1 MNDESTLLA
10 DQVFQLNTLLWALE
24 ELPDKGEI
32 QPVLRQA
39 GYYLGAIGRRVVMP
53 TDEESLAALAK
64 LTGAAD
70 RDPCHPDLWLRHATD
85 PVQPLVEL
93 KAQGFSP
100 ESSNRR
106 QALKLL
112 AAAPDLAPSLG
123 EIDQRP
129 GHVLYATVA
138 TDAGVIASTLSVLA
152 EALNAEGAAAAPTGA
167 IGLAIEN
174 EGVALSSPHPV
185 DLPLPLESS
194 LSDRPIV
201 LRRDGDN
208 DLQPLYF
215 VPWIPGIEE
224 SQNAELHSAGL
235 QQLTA
240 RILVYMQAAVGR
252 ALPPTALTLDGGRLL
267 SDATFGVFDKW
278 RDADRQ
284 KFSDAVGKIVER
296 TLGSV
301 VDVRRI
307 SKSSREIDIPDLD
320 TKDEVIARIEQ
331 ADPADPS
338 TNLKAAVEEPPTLFD
353 ESQ

>member
-1 MNDESTLLA
+1 MSDEPKLLA

-39 GYYLGAIGRRVVMP
+39 GYYLGAIGRRVIMP
-53 TDEESLAALAK
+53 TDEESLAALAR
-64 LTGAAD
+64 LTGKAD

-112 AAAPDLAPSLG
+112 AGATDLAPSLG

-138 TDAGVIASTLSVLA
+138 TDAGAIASTLRVLA
-152 EALNAEGAAAAPTGA
+152 AALNAEGAAAAPTGA
-167 IGLAIEN
+167 IGLAIED
-174 EGVALSSPHPV
+174 EGVALSSPHPA
-185 DLPLPLESS
+185 DLPPPLESS
-194 LSDRPIV
+194 LSGSPIV
-201 LRRDGDN
+201 LHRDGDN

-215 VPWIPGIEE
+215 VPWIPGIAE
-224 SQNAELHSAGL
+224 SQNADLHSAGL
-235 QQLTA
+235 QELTA
-240 RILVYMQAAVGR
+240 RILVYMQAAVGQ

-278 RDADRQ
+278 RDNDRQ
-284 KFSDAVGKIVER
+284 KFSDAVGKIVDR

-301 VDVRRI
+301 VDVRRPT
-307 SKSSREIDIPDLD
+307 KSSREIDIPDLD
-320 TKDEVIARIEQ
+320 TKDEVVARIEQ

-338 TNLKAAVEEPPTLFD
+338 TNLKAALEEPPTLFD
-353 ESQ
+353 DS

>member
-1 MNDESTLLA
+1 MSDETTLLA
-10 DQVFQLNTLLWALE
+10 DQVFQLNTLLWALQ
-24 ELPDKGEI
+24 ELPDEGGI

-53 TDEESLAALAK
+53 TDEESLAALRK
-64 LTGAAD
+64 LTGTTG
-70 RDPCHPDLWLRHATD
+70 RSPCHPDLWLRHAND
-85 PVQPLVEL
+85 PVQPLIEL
-93 KAQGFSP
+93 KSQGFSP

-112 AAAPDLAPSLG
+112 AAATDLAPSLA
-123 EIDQRP
+123 EIGQRP
-129 GHVLYATVA
+129 GHVLFATAAV
-138 TDAGVIASTLSVLA
+138 DAGGIASTLKVLA
-152 EALNAEGAAAAPTGA
+152 KALNAEGVAAAPTGA

-174 EGVALSSPHPV
+174 EDVTLSSPHPA
-185 DLPLPLESS
+185 DLPSPLESS
-194 LSDRPIV
+194 LADRPIV

-235 QQLTA
+235 QELTA

-252 ALPPTALTLDGGRLL
+252 ALPPTALTLDSARLL

-278 RDADRQ
+278 RDSDRQ

-301 VDVRRI
+301 VDMRRI
-307 SKSSREIDIPDLD
+307 TKSSREIDLPDLD

-353 ESQ
+353 ES